1 MLYGELIR
9 LDVFSHDSYL
19 CTLIS
24 RGDLESTSSTHSGSE
39 NTLSSQSGSGKM
51 DGRNP
56 ELLHDTTIEVDL
68 YLFVLGQEM
77 KRFVNANYAV

>member
-39 NTLSSQSGSGKM
+39 NTLSSQDSSGKL

-56 ELLHDTTIEVDL
+56 ELLHETVIEVDVFL
-68 YLFVLGQEM
+68 YSCFRARMTGINVLG
-77 KRFVNANYAV
+77 